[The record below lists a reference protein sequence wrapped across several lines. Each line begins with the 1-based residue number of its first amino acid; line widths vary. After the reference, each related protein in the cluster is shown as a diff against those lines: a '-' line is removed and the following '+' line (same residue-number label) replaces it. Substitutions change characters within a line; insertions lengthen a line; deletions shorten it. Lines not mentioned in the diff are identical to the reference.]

1 MDEIYTALRR
11 ARIPAVR
18 YHGKLTKTERNRAQK
33 RYTRRG
39 PRMVMVATSA
49 FGMGIDKPNIRYILH
64 YQVPGSVE
72 QYVQEAGRAGR
83 DGRPAHCILLFDPS
97 DLDIQKRL
105 NAKGQANLGQLRN
118 LGAALS
124 AWAKADRGVTAKDL
138 ALSAQVPLTACRALC
153 NQLEEAGLIA
163 RDTDHKMNVLVDT
176 DTLAAAVEELT
187 RRFAT
192 AERED
197 TRRLSAIAD
206 YANSGECR
214 SVFIQRWFGETDS
227 PSCGKCDRCRPRG
240 QARKSK
246 LPSGG
251 TVHEWMVSDL
261 KA

>member
-1 MDEIYTALRR
+1 MHLALR
-11 ARIPAVR
+11 
-18 YHGKLTKTERNRAQK
+18 
-33 RYTRRG
+33 
-39 PRMVMVATSA
+39 S
-49 FGMGIDKPNIRYILH
+49 
-64 YQVPGSVE
+64 
-72 QYVQEAGRAGR
+72 
-83 DGRPAHCILLFDPS
+83 S

-214 SVFIQRWFGETDS
+214 SVFIQRCSVRPIHRAVANVTVAVRAARRGN
-227 PSCGKCDRCRPRG
+227 PSCR
-240 QARKSK
+240 A
-246 LPSGG
+246 G